1 MATLGKQLQQGLTDV
16 GKAASSD
23 VVEGLVDVG
32 KKMAGE
38 VVTGGGEPKENV
50 DSGGQLQS
58 VSSEEAER
66 RMMKERQA
74 RARIEQLRQELAAV
88 VRNKERVRE
97 EAIQREASEE
107 AASDQQES
115 SRKKRLRDLLL
126 KAKRGGGTG
135 EVVKQTG

>member
-1 MATLGKQLQQGLTDV
+1 M
-16 GKAASSD
+16 
-23 VVEGLVDVG
+23 
-32 KKMAGE
+32 
-38 VVTGGGEPKENV
+38 
-50 DSGGQLQS
+50 
-58 VSSEEAER
+58 SSEEAER

-97 EAIQREASEE
+97 EAIQREAREE
-107 AASDQQES
+107 AVSDQQES

-135 EVVKQTG
+135 EVVKQVG

>member
-1 MATLGKQLQQGLTDV
+1 MATLGKQLQQGLADA

-23 VVEGLVDVG
+23 VVEGLVDAG

-38 VVTGGGEPKENV
+38 VVTGGGELKENV
-50 DSGGQLQS
+50 DSGGQSQS
-58 VSSEEAER
+58 VNHEEAER

-107 AASDQQES
+107 AVSDQQES

-135 EVVKQTG
+135 EVVKQVG